1 MAYGNQAGEE
11 IARGFTL
18 MCAGYRA
25 AAASAGGGRL
35 AFSLG
40 AQLVAELDERDLAE
54 SWAATLDLTPAEAA
68 ELNEAAAD
76 HLMELLEDGLPAAD
90 LTDAVTDAAVV
101 FLLAMKRHGVTDP
114 KRIPACAVTLDGPG
128 AAPKVTFAA

>member
-1 MAYGNQAGEE
+1 MAYDDQAGNE

-25 AAASAGGGRL
+25 AASAGGGRL
-35 AFSLG
+35 SFSLG
-40 AQLVAELDERDLAE
+40 AQLVAELDEGDLAE
-54 SWAATLDLTPAEAA
+54 SWAATVELTPAEAA

-76 HLMELLEDGLPAAD
+76 HLMELLADGLSAAD

-114 KRIPACAVTLDGPG
+114 KRIPACAVTLKGRAGLPQVIL
-128 AAPKVTFAA
+128 AA